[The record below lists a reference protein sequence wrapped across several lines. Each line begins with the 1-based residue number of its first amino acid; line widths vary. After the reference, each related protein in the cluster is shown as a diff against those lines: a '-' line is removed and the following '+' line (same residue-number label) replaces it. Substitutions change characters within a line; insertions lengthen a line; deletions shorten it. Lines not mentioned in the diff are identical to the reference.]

1 MTKHRKSSV
10 PAVDGEKIRNRKR
23 IPFFA
28 LAAVALVASG
38 YLLSW
43 VMPVHRTIPASFQQT
58 VAVSQTNPLHLV
70 REGGSSLVR
79 PLLFVAGGEESSR
92 FSGLKENLLATIRQW
107 QQRQEVA
114 QVSVYLKDLGDAAW
128 MGIEAD
134 KTYLPGSLIK
144 VPILLA
150 FLKMEEEHPGTL
162 NRSLRFEK
170 PRNYFPSQEFK
181 GDSIVPG
188 KTYTISELLRYM
200 IVESDNNATN
210 LLSRN
215 LDPAG
220 FRKIFTDL
228 QIQPDEINDVNYVI
242 SSREYSRFFR
252 VLYNATYLRPDLSEY
267 ALDLLAD
274 SKFNSGIT
282 RTLPAGIPAPRK
294 FGERGIDGVLDFSE
308 SAIIYKENAPYS
320 LTIMT
325 KGASAEKQA
334 ELVSELASIVFKAFP
349 CR

>member
-1 MTKHRKSSV
+1 MTKTRKSSV
-10 PAVDGEKIRNRKR
+10 PAGDGDQSRHRNR

-28 LAAVALVASG
+28 LAAAALVASG

-43 VMPVHRTIPASFQQT
+43 VMPVHRTTAIPSESTAA
-58 VAVSQTNPLHLV
+58 VAKSDPIRLV
-70 REGGSSLVR
+70 REDGSSLVR
-79 PLLFVAGGEESSR
+79 PLLFVAGGEESTR
-92 FSGLKENLLATIRQW
+92 FSGLKENLQATIRQW
-107 QQRQEVA
+107 QQRQEVVE
-114 QVSVYLKDLGDAAW
+114 VSVYLKDLGDASW

-134 KTYLPGSLIK
+134 KTYMPGSLIK
-144 VPILLA
+144 VPILIA
-150 FLKMEEEHPGTL
+150 FLKMEEEHPGSL
-162 NRSLRFEK
+162 NRMLHFDK
-170 PRNYFPSQEFK
+170 PKNYFPSQEFK

-188 KTYTISELLRYM
+188 KDYKISELLRYM

-210 LLSRN
+210 LLSRS

-228 QIQPDEINDVNYVI
+228 QIPPDEINDVRYVI
-242 SSREYSRFFR
+242 SAREYSRFFR

-267 ALDLLAD
+267 ALDLLAEV
-274 SKFNSGIT
+274 KFKDGIA

-308 SAIIYKENAPYS
+308 SAIIYKENTPYS

-325 KGASAEKQA
+325 KGSSADKQA